1 MRRCRAPHRYV
12 RRRPPPPPPRPP
24 PPVSLPPAHN
34 TTHHQHTSTHNNT
47 QQHTTPFSPLL
58 WVSLS
63 YPLELLINLIALVYL
78 LGLVAVTF
86 FGKGALDKA
95 KPLAA
100 LAVTA
105 VQAQLAKQ
113 KRD

>member
-1 MRRCRAPHRYV
+1 M
-12 RRRPPPPPPRPP
+12 
-24 PPVSLPPAHN
+24 
-34 TTHHQHTSTHNNT
+34 
-47 QQHTTPFSPLL
+47 
-58 WVSLS
+58 SLS

>member
-1 MRRCRAPHRYV
+1 MCVVVPT
-12 RRRPPPPPPRPP
+12 PRL
-24 PPVSLPPAHN
+24 LPSHSPR
-34 TTHHQHTSTHNNT
+34 
-47 QQHTTPFSPLL
+47 HTTPHNINTPRRTTTHNATQHHFPLLL

>member
-12 RRRPPPPPPRPP
+12 R

-34 TTHHQHTSTHNNT
+34 TTQLQHTSTHNNT
-47 QQHTTPFSPLL
+47 QRHTTPFPPLL

-100 LAVTA
+100 LVVTA